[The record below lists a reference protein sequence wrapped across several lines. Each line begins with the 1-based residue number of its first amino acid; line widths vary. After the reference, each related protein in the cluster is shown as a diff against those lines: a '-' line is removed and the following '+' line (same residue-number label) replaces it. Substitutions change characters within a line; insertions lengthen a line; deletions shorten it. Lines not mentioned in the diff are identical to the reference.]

1 VFRGLLG
8 GLDDRSVWA
17 IVGETIRAEE
27 DGNGAVG
34 IALEAQE
41 PDTRARSTR
50 PLGTSREAKVW
61 SIQMIAFVSC
71 SHVAIQLWNVKIKLH

>member
-1 VFRGLLG
+1 MLRGLLG
-8 GLDDRSVWA
+8 GLDDRSVGA
-17 IVGETIRAEE
+17 IVGETMRAEE

-41 PDTRARSTR
+41 PDTRAHNTR
-50 PLGTSREAKVW
+50 LLRASHEAKVW

-71 SHVAIQLWNVKIKLH
+71 SHVVIQLWNVKIKLH